1 MPGEEASLE
10 IRNDLSMERLDNEF
24 ENLSLESKAH
34 VALVHLRSPEGKQEL
49 IDQAI
54 DDWTSNLRVGG
65 RTAYI
70 AACNGC
76 AAPMSKF
83 LVII

>member
-1 MPGEEASLE
+1 
-10 IRNDLSMERLDNEF
+10 MERLDNQF
-24 ENLSLESKAH
+24 KNLSLESKAH
-34 VALVHLRSPEGKQEL
+34 VALVHLRSSEGNQEL

-70 AACNGC
+70 AACDGC
-76 AAPMSKF
+76 AAPMSE
-83 LVII
+83 LLAIIQSPE